1 MKRLPIGIKPAA
13 AIFQKS
19 IEGIFHG
26 ISNVVVYQDDI
37 TVTSKNVK
45 EHVNTLKCVFTP
57 KLAA

>member
-1 MKRLPIGIKPAA
+1 MKRLPIGVKPAA

-26 ISNVVVYQDDI
+26 ISNVVVRVYQADI

-45 EHVNTLKCVFTP
+45 EHVNT
-57 KLAA
+57 

>member
-1 MKRLPIGIKPAA
+1 MKRLPIGVKPAA

-45 EHVNTLKCVFTP
+45 EHVNT
-57 KLAA
+57 